1 MTKPTPTHSGI
12 PWASIRVML
21 VAVLTCIGL
30 LGLAPALCA
39 RTATAAEVSENIV
52 TSATLS
58 SATIRKNS
66 PVELHMEFRL
76 PNNTIHEGDTS
87 TITLPEG
94 FAYYTDHDFDVTA
107 PDGSVVAH
115 AVISKKQG
123 TLQLTYAK
131 YVESHS
137 DITGSITASFI
148 LDNAGKITP
157 GTRDVSVTIDGHVV
171 PVGKIE
177 VLPEGSDDPTE
188 IFAKYGYQRTET
200 ANRVAYVLRVN
211 GAGKNLK
218 NVRVEDKLTTPAVTI
233 DRDSLRIS
241 RGDWTRN
248 ENGQFVLTNTENVT
262 TAYEVKYDADSRGFT
277 VDLGDL
283 DGKGVAIGYDI
294 VVPYTPQHNETFL
307 NSAVMHHTDG
317 EDVMATDRRVTWKSA
332 SGEAN
337 GYNYGLRL
345 TKLDAD
351 TQAPLAGAK
360 FNVTRDRSGATVGML
375 VTDEHG
381 NAELSGL
388 LRDDYTITETE
399 APEGYDRNATPI
411 KLSADSF
418 TGEDNTAQLTVTN
431 TKTPEPEP
439 EPTPEPEQPTPQP
452 KKETPQPTPKT
463 NQTAQQKPKA
473 AKKSAKTPL
482 AATGADS
489 VAALSVAM
497 AALAA
502 GLLIM
507 RRLHKD

>member
-1 MTKPTPTHSGI
+1 M
-12 PWASIRVML
+12 
-21 VAVLTCIGL
+21 AVLTCIGL
-30 LGLAPALCA
+30 LGMAPAMCA
-39 RTATAAEVSENIV
+39 RTATVAEVSENIV

-58 SATIRKNS
+58 SDTIRKNS
-66 PVELHMEFRL
+66 PVELRMEFRL

-94 FAYYTDHDFDVTA
+94 FAYYTDHYFDVTA

-115 AVISKKQG
+115 AVISKEQG

-137 DITGSITASFI
+137 DVTASFI
-148 LDNAGKITP
+148 PDNAGKITL

-188 IFAKYGYQRTET
+188 IFAKYGYQRSET
-200 ANRVAYVLRVN
+200 ANRVAYILRVN

-218 NVRVEDKLTTPAVTI
+218 NVHVEDKLTTPAVTI

-248 ENGQFVLTNTENVT
+248 KNGQFVLTNT
-262 TAYEVKYDADSRGFT
+262 
-277 VDLGDL
+277 
-283 DGKGVAIGYDI
+283 
-294 VVPYTPQHNETFL
+294 
-307 NSAVMHHTDG
+307 
-317 EDVMATDRRVTWKSA
+317 
-332 SGEAN
+332 
-337 GYNYGLRL
+337 
-345 TKLDAD
+345 
-351 TQAPLAGAK
+351 
-360 FNVTRDRSGATVGML
+360 
-375 VTDEHG
+375 
-381 NAELSGL
+381 
-388 LRDDYTITETE
+388 
-399 APEGYDRNATPI
+399 
-411 KLSADSF
+411 
-418 TGEDNTAQLTVTN
+418 
-431 TKTPEPEP
+431 KTPEP

-473 AKKSAKTPL
+473 AKTPL
-482 AATGADS
+482 AATG
-489 VAALSVAM
+489 AALSVAM